1 MVIKMSAEFNLYDSI
16 KTGMEEA
23 IEFSKGTL
31 KNARIDYVTILPL
44 RQYSRE
50 EIKAIRAQKGMTQS
64 IFAKTLGVSI
74 KTIEAWEAGTSKPSG
89 TASRLLELLER
100 DNEIFERH
108 SIVARQETR
117 AI

>member
-1 MVIKMSAEFNLYDSI
+1 MSKDFNLFESI

-23 IEFSKGTL
+23 IEFSKGNL
-31 KNARIDYVTILPL
+31 KNVKVNHVTISPL

-50 EIKAIRAQKGMTQS
+50 DIKLIRMGKGMTQN
-64 IFAKTLGVSI
+64 IFAKALGVSI
-74 KTIEAWEAGTSKPSG
+74 KTVEAWEAGTSHPSG

-100 DNEIFERH
+100 DSEIFERH
-108 SIVARQETR
+108 TIVARQETK